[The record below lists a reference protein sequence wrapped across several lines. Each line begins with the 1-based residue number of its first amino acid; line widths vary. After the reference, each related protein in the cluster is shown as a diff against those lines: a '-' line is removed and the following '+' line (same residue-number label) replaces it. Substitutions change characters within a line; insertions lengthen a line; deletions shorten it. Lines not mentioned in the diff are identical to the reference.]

1 MNYSHVTFLVLNL
14 KKQIKNIEG
23 FLFDTEDEFQKSV
36 ASYFNIDLE
45 YLKTL
50 NKSAKKKYVKAIVE
64 KSYYDNLTFME
75 EKKQEFQHIWDE
87 NEKEINL
94 EFEKIFNT
102 KFTKTKNHIAYINLN
117 NVCPRFLDTQSFY
130 VNAFSDS
137 DFLLNV
143 CVHELIHFY
152 WFELFAKEFPDISKS
167 NYEYPNI
174 EWLLSEIAV
183 DPIMYYSKFKK
194 YCKKYRAAYN
204 EFYEKDLDGTSD
216 IDRIRKLYK
225 KYDLITFMH
234 KGLEYYK
241 NKISCKKMSSK

>member
-1 MNYSHVTFLVLNL
+1 MNYSHVTFSVLNL
-14 KKQIKNIEG
+14 KEQIKNIEG

-167 NYEYPNI
+167 NYEYPNV

-183 DPIMYYSKFKK
+183 DPIMYYSKLKK
-194 YCKKYRAAYN
+194 YCKKYRAAYDK
-204 EFYEKDLDGTSD
+204 FYEKDLDGTSD

-225 KYDLITFMH
+225 KCDLITFMH

>member
-50 NKSAKKKYVKAIVE
+50 NKSVKKKYVKAIVE

-75 EKKQEFQHIWDE
+75 EKKQEFQRIWDE

-102 KFTKTKNHIAYINLN
+102 EFTKTKNHIAYINLN
-117 NVCPRFLDTQSFY
+117 NVCPRFLDSQSFY

-152 WFELFAKEFPDISKS
+152 WFELFAKEFTNISKS
-167 NYEYPNI
+167 NYEYPNV

-183 DPIMYYSKFKK
+183 DPIIYYSKLKNIVRNTVLHMTNSMKK
-194 YCKKYRAAYN
+194 IWT
-204 EFYEKDLDGTSD
+204 EQV
-216 IDRIRKLYK
+216 I
-225 KYDLITFMH
+225 LI
-234 KGLEYYK
+234 E
-241 NKISCKKMSSK
+241 